1 MAVFHCTH
9 KLAQKL
15 SGVSAALIAETGTL
29 GSWHGHLVRFE
40 RLLCVLFCHDDTRY
54 CLFQP
59 RLSAPQFADLGRWHR
74 DLFLASLATEG
85 IAGAVIAR
93 VDEVLGAPRFD
104 TKTDRSVLA
113 SMNIAL
119 GDLAAHAAD
128 VAHILELDPLRASQ
142 QLNRRPAR
150 ANGKWLRPERAM
162 RERVARLEANLGHG
176 MVGP

>member
-1 MAVFHCTH
+1 MAVIHCTR

-15 SGVSAALIAETGTL
+15 SGVSAAPTAEAGAL
-29 GSWHGHLVRFE
+29 GSWHGHLVRFD
-40 RLLCVLFCHDDTRY
+40 RLQCVLFCHDETRY

-59 RLSAPQFADLGRWHR
+59 RLRAPQFADLGRWHR
-74 DLFLASLATEG
+74 DLFLASLVTEG
-85 IAGAVIAR
+85 IADAVIAR
-93 VDEVLGAPRFD
+93 VDEMLGAPRFD

-119 GDLAAHAAD
+119 GDLAAHVAD

-150 ANGKWLRPERAM
+150 AHGKWLRPERAM
-162 RERVARLEANLGHG
+162 RERVARLASA
-176 MVGP
+176 